1 MAEKVIIDI
10 EARFHDNVTGKT
22 KTASKALKD
31 LENKAK
37 DAKEEVEDIGKK
49 KINPDVKT
57 TKFMS
62 GMNKIESRLTKLG
75 KGKTSLVLK
84 ATDKATAIINKV
96 GNAGDKL
103 ASKTYRA
110 TVAVRDSGAISTINK
125 IFSGGR
131 NLAGKTWHAAVAIKD
146 MATAPL
152 TKIKNALFS
161 IKSLVLAITAGMA
174 AQQFVMKPIELADA
188 YSGAQIGF
196 STLLGDTQ
204 GQQMMD
210 KLDEFAKA
218 TPFNTSDVI
227 ANTQKMIAMGW
238 QADNIIDDM
247 RTISDAAAATGK
259 GKEGLDRI
267 VLALAQ
273 IRSKGKLSTE
283 ELNQLAE
290 AGINAKRYLAEGL
303 GYGSGDE
310 ALQKL
315 SKDLED
321 GAIYSDK
328 AIQAL
333 MQGMQE
339 YKGMMES
346 TANETVEGLKSQIKD
361 AFEIDIVRKWGQGL
375 QDGAKRGL
383 GSVVELLDTT
393 ESGISKVGDML
404 YDLGAKISG
413 FVADKFENAIE
424 RINKI
429 TDTFEFSNASPGE
442 KISML
447 LKGVIADPLG
457 EWWDANK
464 VAFANKAKEIGLSM
478 GKFLSAGI
486 KGLLG
491 MTDALNDMG
500 LDDTAGESVAKSF
513 ARGFVEGFDVSGI
526 TQKLVEAVQNVWNA
540 LPTWAKILVGGYGVG
555 KVVQGVGAVASGAA
569 SIMGAVGSAG
579 TSMVAGS
586 GMLGTASTVGYA
598 LTGGAAG
605 SALTGGGAAL
615 LGGAA
620 MAGGAAGIASLG
632 KGAYDLYGAYK
643 AHKAGDKT
651 EARAKATSGMTT
663 VSGAAIG
670 AGIGTLIAPGVG
682 TAIGGGIGGILGWIQ
697 GGKAAKEIR
706 TARIESEELKKV
718 MNDTTATAQDKA
730 LAKQKA
736 IFNDMKKN
744 MGDVKLSV
752 TEINRLA
759 KEFVWGDA
767 TESFDKFN
775 AAQKQ
780 VESAIQ
786 SLNEYGQQTDKWM
799 WKANLGVKFNADEIE
814 SITESFQGYID
825 SAKQLV
831 ENKHYEFTAAVDILL
846 DVNSEGGK
854 SILESGNEYFTKI
867 QADLDATS
875 AELQEKLKIYLE
887 DGIIEPNEQAD
898 IAKLQQHIAEVTR
911 KVSESEYEAKIDLV
925 KLKFGGGAL
934 DSESYKA
941 LMEQTQAMID
951 ERMTTNEDAFVVA
964 VSALKLQLKDGA
976 LTQEQYNEQVNTLM
990 SEYKATIEQL
1000 KVDVMGVN
1008 IQMIAESDYGSLLGE
1023 DATKKLQTALETAL
1037 KQNIDPIEW
1046 TPDEVRK
1053 MLGAKNLSDETA
1065 LALAEML
1072 SGVYA
1077 QLEKLE
1083 LNPNIQTDFTVTNK
1097 NTPTETEQKIKEGL
1111 GLPKS
1116 IMGFVSVNITGE
1128 KGKYK
1133 KVDTTKLADELGVPD
1148 STQKS
1153 VKALIKGNK
1162 KVLNSINVIAN
1173 DFGIPDSISKT
1184 ISVGIKAIVSS
1195 FTSSSSSRSK
1205 KKFRG
1210 GIVGGD
1216 SGIEHFNSGGMVR
1229 GGARLISVAEEGS
1242 PEMIIP
1248 LSSQRRDRGLK
1259 LWAKAGQMM
1268 DVPGFARGGNT
1279 SSRDEGVRFNA
1290 SNNASVCGGK
1300 GETTVDVG
1308 GISVSINVETKEG
1321 QSITEAIKSQGNE
1334 IAETVAGILADALQA
1349 QFENTPSLA

>member
-1 MAEKVIIDI
+1 MAEKVVIDI
-10 EARFHDNVTGKT
+10 EARFKDSVSGKT
-22 KTASKALKD
+22 KGAKKAIKD
-31 LENKAK
+31 IEDTAK
-37 DAKEEVEDIGKK
+37 DASEELEDLGKK
-49 KINPDVKT
+49 RINPDVKT
-57 TKFMS
+57 NKFMS
-62 GMNKIESRLTKLG
+62 AINKMEQKLSKLNKSRPSILLRA
-75 KGKTSLVLK
+75 V
-84 ATDKATAIINKV
+84 DKATAILNKV
-96 GNAGDKL
+96 ASAGSKL
-103 ASKTYRA
+103 AGKTYRA
-110 TVAVRDSGAISTINK
+110 TVSVRDSGAISVINK
-125 IFSGGR
+125 VFDGGR
-131 NLAGKTWHAAVAIKD
+131 RFAGKTWNAAVAIKD

-152 TKIKNALFS
+152 TKIKNILFS

-174 AQQFVMKPIELADA
+174 ANQFVMKPISLADA

-196 STLLGDTQ
+196 STLLGESE

-238 QADNIIDDM
+238 EADNIIDDM
-247 RTISDAAAATGK
+247 RTIGDVAAATGK

-273 IRSKGKLSTE
+273 IRSKGKVSAE

-290 AGINAKRYLAEGL
+290 AGVNAKRYLAEGL
-303 GYGSGDE
+303 GYGTGDD
-310 ALQKL
+310 ALAKL

-321 GAIYSDK
+321 GAVGADK
-328 AIQAL
+328 ALQAL

-339 YKGMMES
+339 YKGMMDS
-346 TANETVEGLKSQIKD
+346 TANETVEGLGSQIKD
-361 AFEIDIVRKWGQGL
+361 AFEIGIVRKWGQGL

-383 GSVVELLDTT
+383 GEVVKLLDTA
-393 ESGISKVGDML
+393 ENGIGKVGDML
-404 YDLGAKISG
+404 YDLGSTISG
-413 FVADKFENAIE
+413 FVADKFENAVE
-424 RINKI
+424 RINDI
-429 TDTFEFSNASPGE
+429 VGTFEFQNASLSE

-447 LKGVIADPLG
+447 WKGVVADPLG

-464 VAFANKAKEIGLSM
+464 VDFANKAKEIGLSM
-478 GKFLSAGI
+478 GKYLSAGI

-491 MTDALNDMG
+491 MTDALDDMG
-500 LDDTAGESVAKSF
+500 LDETSGESVAKSF

-526 TQKLVEAVQNVWNA
+526 GQKIVEAISNVWDA

-651 EARAKATSGMTT
+651 EARAKATSGMTA

-670 AGIGTLIAPGVG
+670 AGLGSLILPGVG
-682 TAIGGGIGGILGWIQ
+682 TAIGGGIGGVLGWIQ

-706 TARIESEELKKV
+706 TAKTETEELKKV
-718 MNDTTATAQDKA
+718 MGDVNASVQDKA

-744 MGDVKLSV
+744 MGDVKLSM

-759 KEFVWGDA
+759 QDFVWGDA
-767 TESFDKFN
+767 IESFDKFKQ
-775 AAQKQ
+775 AQSQ
-780 VESAIQ
+780 VEAASK
-786 SLNEYGQQTDKWM
+786 SLNDYGQQTDKWL
-799 WKANLGVKFNADEIE
+799 WKASLGVKFNADEIE
-814 SITESFQGYID
+814 SIVESFDGYID

-831 ENKHYEFTAAVDILL
+831 ENKHYEFTAAVTMLM
-846 DVNSEGGK
+846 DVSSGSGA
-854 SILESGNEYFTKI
+854 SILKSGNEYFQKI

-875 AELQEKLKIYLE
+875 AELQDKLKIYLE
-887 DGIIEPNEQAD
+887 DGILEPNEQAD
-898 IAKLQQHIAEVTR
+898 IAKMQQHIAEVTK

-934 DSESYKA
+934 DSESYTA

-951 ERMTTNEDAFVVA
+951 ERLSTSEESFVVA

-976 LTQEQYNEQVNTLM
+976 LTQEQYDEQVKALTD
-990 SEYKATIEQL
+990 SYKATIEQL
-1000 KVDVMGVN
+1000 RVDVMGLNV
-1008 IQMIAESDYGSLLGE
+1008 QLIAESGYGDLLGP
-1023 DATKKLQTALETAL
+1023 DATKNLTAALEQAIKENT
-1037 KQNIDPIEW
+1037 DPIDW
-1046 TPDEVRK
+1046 TPEEVRK
-1053 MLGAKNLSDETA
+1053 ILGAKDLSDETA

-1083 LNPNIQTDFTVTNK
+1083 VNPNVEADFTVTNK
-1097 NTPTETEQKIKEGL
+1097 NTSTETEKKIKEGL
-1111 GLPKS
+1111 KLPEK
-1116 IMGFVSVNITGE
+1116 IIHGVEVGFNGR
-1128 KGKYK
+1128 KGKFNK
-1133 KVDTTKLADELGVPD
+1133 INTSNLATELGVPD

-1153 VKALIKGNK
+1153 VKALIKGK
-1162 KVLNSINVIAN
+1162 KKMLNSINVIAN
-1173 DFGIPDSISKT
+1173 DFGIPDSQVQ
-1184 ISVGIKAIVSS
+1184 ISV
-1195 FTSSSSSRSK
+1195 
-1205 KKFRG
+1205 
-1210 GIVGGD
+1210 
-1216 SGIEHFNSGGMVR
+1216 
-1229 GGARLISVAEEGS
+1229 
-1242 PEMIIP
+1242 
-1248 LSSQRRDRGLK
+1248 
-1259 LWAKAGQMM
+1259 
-1268 DVPGFARGGNT
+1268 
-1279 SSRDEGVRFNA
+1279 
-1290 SNNASVCGGK
+1290 
-1300 GETTVDVG
+1300 
-1308 GISVSINVETKEG
+1308 
-1321 QSITEAIKSQGNE
+1321 
-1334 IAETVAGILADALQA
+1334 
-1349 QFENTPSLA
+1349 